1 MAKEISKLG
10 EQIEERI
17 RRSKSE
23 RIEYRRNELMMIMME
38 WKHQGNNRK
47 KDSECR
53 ENVNVD

>member
-23 RIEYRRNELMMIMME
+23 RIKYRRNELMMIMME

-47 KDSECR
+47 KI
-53 ENVNVD
+53 VNAERM